1 MDVENVIDE
10 MLDDLTAVNDEFI
23 NSYFNEEFDKTI
35 EQKSKDEI
43 VEINEEPNEIIENN
57 NEQKNISE
65 RTINE
70 DEPVEEKIKTFS
82 YNEILDRLDRKEKI
96 DINNPND
103 ILNLIENS
111 SSPEEFFDELEK
123 VISNDK

>member
-10 MLDDLTAVNDEFI
+10 MLDDLTAANDEFI
-23 NSYFNEEFDKTI
+23 NSYFNEEFDKAI
-35 EQKSKDEI
+35 EQESKDEI
-43 VEINEEPNEIIENN
+43 VESNEEPPEIIENN

-65 RTINE
+65 EAINE
-70 DEPVEEKIKTFS
+70 DEPVEEKVKTFS
-82 YNEILDRLDRKEKI
+82 YNEILDRLDKQNPI

-111 SSPEEFFDELEK
+111 NSPEEFFDELEK
-123 VISNDK
+123 VIPNDK